1 MDALTKQLCD
11 WLGQL
16 DHRPLPEPVIHEV
29 KRRVLD
35 TIGVAAAGW
44 DGQPSRITR
53 EQALEVLVPEGG
65 ATVWGT
71 RHRTAPALAAFANGT
86 QARYLDYNDTYLSL
100 EPAHP
105 SDNIPACLAVG
116 EAAGANGRRV
126 MAAIA
131 AAYEIQCRLCDAA
144 GIRAKGWDHVVYG
157 AISVS
162 ATTGWLWG
170 LRGEALGHAISLGVV
185 SNVAMRQTRVGQLSH
200 WKGCAFANAARNAI
214 FGADLARRG
223 MIGPADVFSGAMGLF
238 RQVTGEMEI
247 RLPEGEDWAILQ
259 TYIKFYPADY
269 CCQSAIEAALCL
281 REAIGDPGRIE
292 RVEVDTF
299 DVAADITGSEPEKWN
314 PSSRE
319 TADHSMPY
327 CVAAA
332 LLDGH
337 ISMESFNDLRRADPQ
352 LHELLGRITVH
363 RDPDMN
369 RGYPDG
375 TPSRVRVTLR
385 DGQTLSREVKY
396 PRGHAGNPM
405 TDEEV
410 REKFVRMTS
419 LGLAVPARARLQ
431 EAIWGFEELE
441 NIAGLFELMASEA

>member
-1 MDALTKQLCD
+1 MDAMTQQLCT
-11 WLGQL
+11 WLGRL
-16 DHRPLPEPVIHEV
+16 DDRPLPEPVTHEV

-35 TIGVAAAGW
+35 TIGVALAGW
-44 DGQPSRITR
+44 EGEPSRITR
-53 EQALEVLVPEGG
+53 EQALDVRMDQGG

-116 EAAGANGRRV
+116 EAAGVDGRRV
-126 MAAIA
+126 ITAIA

-144 GIRAKGWDHVVYG
+144 CIRTKGWDHVVYG
-157 AISVS
+157 AISV
-162 ATTGWLWG
+162 AAAAGWLWG
-170 LRGEALGHAISLGVV
+170 LRDEALGQAISLGVV
-185 SNVAMRQTRVGQLSH
+185 SNLALRQTRIGQLSH

-223 MIGPADVFSGAMGLF
+223 LIGPADAFTGAMGLF
-238 RQVTGEMEI
+238 KQITGPI
-247 RLPEGEDWAILQ
+247 QISLPVGEDWAILQ

-269 CCQSAIEAALCL
+269 CCQSAIEAALAL
-281 REAIGDPGRIE
+281 RQDIGDAALIE
-292 RVEVDTF
+292 RVDVDTF
-299 DVAADITGSEPEKWN
+299 GMAADITGSEPEKWE
-314 PSSRE
+314 PTSRE

-337 ISMESFNDLRRADPQ
+337 VSMESFNDLRRADAV
-352 LHELLGRITVH
+352 LRALIRRVEVH
-363 RDPDMN
+363 RDVEMSH
-369 RGYPDG
+369 GYPLG
-375 TPSRVRVTLR
+375 TPSRVRVTLS
-385 DGQTLSREVKY
+385 DGRVFAREVKY

-419 LGLAVPARARLQ
+419 PRLAVSARSRLQ
-431 EAIWGFEELE
+431 EAIWELDYVE
-441 NIAGLFELMASEA
+441 LSELFELMAS

>member
-1 MDALTKQLCD
+1 MTKQLCD

-16 DHRPLPEPVIHEV
+16 DHRPLPEPVSHEV

-35 TIGVAAAGW
+35 TIGVAVAGW
-44 DGQPSRITR
+44 DGEPCRITR
-53 EQALEVLVPEGG
+53 EQAQEVQALDGG

-71 RHRTAPALAAFANGT
+71 RHRAPAALAAFANGT

-116 EAAGANGRRV
+116 EGAGVDGRRV
-126 MAAIA
+126 MTAIA

-144 GIRAKGWDHVVYG
+144 GIREKGWDHVVYG
-157 AISVS
+157 AISVA
-162 ATTGWLWG
+162 ATAGWLWG

-185 SNVAMRQTRVGQLSH
+185 SNIAMRQTRVGQLSH

-223 MIGPADVFSGAMGLF
+223 MIGPADPFTGAMGLF
-238 RQVTGEMEI
+238 KQVTGPFRI
-247 RLPEGEDWAILQ
+247 YLPEGEDWAILQ

-281 REAIGDPGRIE
+281 RQAIPDTAAIA
-292 RVEVDTF
+292 RVDVDTF
-299 DVAADITGSEPEKWN
+299 DVAVDITGSEPEKWD
-314 PSSRE
+314 PTSRE
-319 TADHSMPY
+319 TADQSMPY

-332 LLDGH
+332 LLDAH
-337 ISMESFNDLRRADPQ
+337 VSMESFNDRRRADPQ
-352 LHELLGRITVH
+352 LRELIRRVAVH
-363 RDPDMN
+363 RDPGMN
-369 RGYPDG
+369 HGYPDG
-375 TPSRVRVTLR
+375 TPTRVRVTLR
-385 DGQTLSREVKY
+385 DGQTLAHEIKY

-419 LGLAVPARARLQ
+419 LRLAVPARARLQ
-431 EAIWGFEELE
+431 EAIWGLE
-441 NIAGLFELMASEA
+441 TVENLTGLFELMASE